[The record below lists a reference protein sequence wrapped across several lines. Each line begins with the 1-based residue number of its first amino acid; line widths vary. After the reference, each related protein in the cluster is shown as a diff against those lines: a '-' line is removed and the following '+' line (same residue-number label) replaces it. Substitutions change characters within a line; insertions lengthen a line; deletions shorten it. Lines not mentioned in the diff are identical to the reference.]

1 MTTRSLPGKD
11 WTDNER
17 AEIRRLEKVCDASEH
32 WTVECTQTD
41 VGDPWCIVYDHQ
53 HHRIILHIA
62 RIEGQYVVVWPRE
75 QRSAKTTI
83 MALAIDMALEGLK
96 SQRRRVSCP

>member
-1 MTTRSLPGKD
+1 MNVRKSAGWKKSVMRLSIGWWSAPKQMSATPG
-11 WTDNER
+11 
-17 AEIRRLEKVCDASEH
+17 
-32 WTVECTQTD
+32 
-41 VGDPWCIVYDHQ
+41 CIVYDHQ

-83 MALAIDMALEGLK
+83 MALAIDMALNGLK

>member
-1 MTTRSLPGKD
+1 MHSSYGR
-11 WTDNER
+11 N
-17 AEIRRLEKVCDASEH
+17 
-32 WTVECTQTD
+32 
-41 VGDPWCIVYDHQ
+41 Q
-53 HHRIILHIA
+53 HHRIIFHIA

-83 MALAIDMALEGLK
+83 MALAIDMALNGLK